1 MNYVAFVLAIFG
13 FLAYCE
19 MSSLKKRIGQ
29 IEEQLATTKGTSYA
43 YSRESL
49 KKLAQ
54 SYIGKKVR
62 INLRE
67 EMEDIDVISYGNV
80 KGGAN
85 IILDVDDEWMLVRI
99 NGPKKSFEKL
109 LRLSAVENLTVVEA
123 QKFQLI
129 ELKD

>member
-13 FLAYCE
+13 FMAYCE
-19 MSSLKKRIGQ
+19 LSSLKKRIGQ
-29 IEEQLATTKGTSYA
+29 IEEQLATAKGTSYA

-54 SYIGKKVR
+54 SYIGKNVR

-67 EMEDIDVISYGNV
+67 EMEDLDVISQGNI
-80 KGGAN
+80 KRGAN
-85 IILDVDDEWMLVRI
+85 VILDVDDEWMLVRI

-109 LRLSAVENLTVVEA
+109 LRLSAVESLTVVE
-123 QKFQLI
+123 
-129 ELKD
+129 E

>member
-1 MNYVAFVLAIFG
+1 MHKG
-13 FLAYCE
+13 K
-19 MSSLKKRIGQ
+19 SLV
-29 IEEQLATTKGTSYA
+29 EQ
-43 YSRESL
+43 
-49 KKLAQ
+49 
-54 SYIGKKVR
+54 
-62 INLRE
+62 
-67 EMEDIDVISYGNV
+67 MEDIDVISHGNV

-109 LRLSAVENLTVVEA
+109 LRLSAVESLTVVET